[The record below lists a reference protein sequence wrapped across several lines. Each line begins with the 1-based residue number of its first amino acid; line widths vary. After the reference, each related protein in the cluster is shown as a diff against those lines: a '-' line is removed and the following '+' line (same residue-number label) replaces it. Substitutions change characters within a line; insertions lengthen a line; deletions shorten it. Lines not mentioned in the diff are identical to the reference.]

1 MHKAEAEI
9 NREAVERGLITAEV
23 MDALVRKGILKRN
36 DDPSPLFTRLGINTG
51 DMVVGNMGTP
61 NKMDY
66 TIMGDAVNLAAR
78 LEGINKQYNTGG
90 ILASEYT
97 REKLGGEFILRPLS
111 RVRVVGKSIPIRLYE
126 ILDLAEGAP
135 AKLVE
140 MTEKWDAAF
149 KAYEGRNFAAAG
161 NIFKAVCLQNPEDR
175 TARLY
180 LDRCAAFLKSPP
192 AEDKWEDG
200 VDNLTEK

>member
-1 MHKAEAEI
+1 M
-9 NREAVERGLITAEV
+9 N
-23 MDALVRKGILKRN
+23 ALVRKGILKKS
-36 DDPSPLFTRLGINTG
+36 DDPNPLFTRLGINTG

-61 NKMDY
+61 DKMDY

-97 REKLGGEFILRPLS
+97 RAKLGDEFILRPLS

-126 ILDLAEGAP
+126 ILDIAEGASP
-135 AKLVE
+135 ALVE
-140 MTEKWDAAF
+140 MADKWTSAF
-149 KAYEGRNFAAAG
+149 TAYEGRNFAAAG
-161 NIFKAVCLQNPEDR
+161 NSFKAVCQRNPEDR
-175 TARLY
+175 VARLY
-180 LDRCAAFLKSPP
+180 LDRCAAYLKSPP
-192 AEDKWEDG
+192 PEDKWEGG